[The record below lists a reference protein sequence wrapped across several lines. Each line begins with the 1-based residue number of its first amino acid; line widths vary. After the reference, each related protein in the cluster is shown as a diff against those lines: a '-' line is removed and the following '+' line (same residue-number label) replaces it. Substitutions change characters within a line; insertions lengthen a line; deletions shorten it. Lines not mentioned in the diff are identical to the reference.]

1 MELGDNSVTIRIV
14 VQCAESDRLQ
24 LERDLNREMKLIFDK
39 HDISIPFPQVV
50 INQPTVFKK
59 ATAVREAQRR
69 PVQRRSRRP
78 PPGSWATTRTTR
90 RGSARVGEGDDGPEH
105 RASGRRRLC
114 VDECNVFVNLA

>member
-59 ATAVREAQRR
+59 ATEYEK
-69 PVQRRSRRP
+69 RSADQFNKQQKAAAKEL
-78 PPGSWATTRTTR
+78 GNDEDDETR
-90 RGSARVGEGDDGPEH
+90 
-105 RASGRRRLC
+105 
-114 VDECNVFVNLA
+114 